1 MKKLI
6 TLFALTI
13 LYGGEIFIHR
23 HDENCGYDPQTKA
36 GCVYEEVGFFKH
48 DGPPG

>member
-13 LYGGEIFIHR
+13 LYEEIFIHR
-23 HDENCGYDPQTKA
+23 QDVFMKNENC
-36 GCVYEEVGFFKH
+36 
-48 DGPPG
+48 

>member
-1 MKKLI
+1 MKVEEKVMKKLI

-23 HDENCGYDPQTKA
+23 QDVFMKN
-36 GCVYEEVGFFKH
+36 
-48 DGPPG
+48 

>member
-1 MKKLI
+1 MKKILI

-13 LYGGEIFIHR
+13 LCGGVFIHS
-23 HDENCGYDPQTKA
+23 HDENCGYNPQTKT
-36 GCVYEEVGFFKH
+36 GCIYEEVGFFKH